1 MSNAHGLTKE
11 NLLLTFPVGLR
22 ENPSIAAMGDV
33 TMQALAKR
41 PAEIRHLSIY
51 PRIDELPE
59 RLLDILAYD
68 FKVDWWDPEYTLEE
82 KRQTLKDSWRV
93 HKMMG
98 TKAAVER
105 AISAIY
111 PNTQVLEWFEYGGEP
126 YHFKLHIDISKES
139 GDKDKPLR
147 VLERVNFYKNLRSHL
162 DVVEYVS
169 IAPEAVSSFR
179 VTPILGACMS
189 ITRLPELEA
198 EPLPPARIGVS
209 SVLCLTIAET
219 ILPELEEVV

>member
-179 VTPILGACMS
+179 VTPILGPCMS